1 MSSDCAFG
9 FGKSRKRIVTIVAY
23 GASILTL
30 AAQRLKMSK
39 ASENPFSIG
48 DRVYIIG
55 KFRPLGKPVLITATI
70 SHKQHRQFVAYGEG
84 DPAGAWYFSRK
95 HYNKAV
101 FADKEKALCA
111 FNAFKEDTNK

>member
-1 MSSDCAFG
+1 MG
-9 FGKSRKRIVTIVAY
+9 YRKKPVAEQMYRIIKYKVHE
-23 GASILTL
+23 L
-30 AAQRLKMSK
+30 RL
-39 ASENPFSIG
+39 
-48 DRVYIIG
+48 R
-55 KFRPLGKPVLITATI
+55 FRLWKKPVLITATI
-70 SHKQHRQFVAYGEG
+70 SHIQHRQFVAYGEG